1 VIDVIARLAEHGMSE
16 PAARAKATLYQRCLA
31 VLASDGS
38 PDCVAFFVPGRIEL
52 LGKHT
57 DYAGGRSL
65 LCSLEAGFIMVGR
78 PRNDALVRVT
88 DATSGAVS
96 ELSFDGEQIVAP
108 GDWSNYVS
116 TVVRRIRLNFPG
128 ARRGADIAFA
138 SDLPAASGMSS
149 SSALLIA
156 MFLILAHVNDLTSDA
171 LYRREITSPQYL
183 AAYLAAIESG
193 QAFGALAG
201 ERGVGTHG
209 GSEDHTAI
217 LCCRAGFLSQFAFGP
232 LRFERAVA
240 LKPEWSLVVA
250 YSGVAAPKTGS
261 AEAAYNEA
269 AATARLIVSIW
280 NEATARADSTLAA
293 ALASGPTA
301 HAQLRHVLTQPRV
314 ADASRQPLQD
324 RLEQFVLES
333 DIVAQASA
341 AIAADDFA
349 TLGEL
354 VDRSQH
360 AAETLLRNQVPETV
374 SLARLARAAGAAAA
388 SAFGAGFGG
397 SVWALVETESA
408 QRFANSWCA
417 AYTDAHAAAAAHAR
431 FIVTRP
437 GPAVAALSQPTDR
450 EV

>member
-1 VIDVIARLAEHGMSE
+1 MAHYGVTLDVIGRLAEHGMSE
-16 PAARAKATLYQRCLA
+16 AAARVKATLYRRCVA
-31 VLASDGS
+31 ALASDS
-38 PDCVAFFVPGRIEL
+38 PGDCVAFFVPGRIEL

-65 LCSLEAGFIMVGR
+65 LCTVEAGFIMVGR

-88 DATSGAVS
+88 DATSGAVC
-96 ELSFDGEQIVAP
+96 ELSFDGEQFVVP
-108 GDWSNYVS
+108 GDWSNYVA
-116 TVVRRIRLNFPG
+116 TVVRRIRLNFPA

-156 MFLILAHVNDLTSDA
+156 MFLVLAHVNDLTSDA
-171 LYRREITSPQYL
+171 RYRREIRSPEDL
-183 AAYLAAIESG
+183 AAYLAALESG

-217 LCCRAGFLSQFAFGP
+217 LCCRAGFLSQYAFCP
-232 LRFERAVA
+232 VRFERAAA

-261 AEAAYNEA
+261 AQTAYNEA

-280 NEATARADSTLAA
+280 NEATGRADATLAA
-293 ALASGPTA
+293 ALASAPTA
-301 HAQLRHVLTQPRV
+301 LARLRHVLTQARV
-314 ADASRQPLQD
+314 TDVSRQPLQD

-333 DIVAQASA
+333 AIVAQAST

-374 SLARLARAAGAAAA
+374 TLARLARAAGAAAA

-397 SVWALVETESA
+397 SVWALVETHSA
-408 QRFANSWCA
+408 QRFASSWCA
-417 AYTDAHAAAAAHAR
+417 AYTHAHAAAAAHAR

-437 GPAVAALSQPTDR
+437 GPAVTTL
-450 EV
+450 